1 MAAKALEKAL
11 TSEIDPNLTRL
22 KAVVEQ
28 RARLEKYRVKFSKR
42 VRNDLMNHINFIGN
56 ETGNLESGMG
66 NSTGKFTTFLS
77 LRLGVVI
84 LIGSRFLTIRL

>member
-66 NSTGKFTTFLS
+66 NSTGTTFTL
-77 LRLGVVI
+77 
-84 LIGSRFLTIRL
+84 SRFAFRSCCSNWVKIPRD

>member
-66 NSTGKFTTFLS
+66 NSTGTSS
-77 LRLGVVI
+77 L
-84 LIGSRFLTIRL
+84 SRFAFRSCFSHWVRIPHD